1 MTTPSVDTGITNRQE
16 YTNRTA
22 STQCCSQHTTKINMT
37 MQQLEICVLGGTGFV
52 GSHIAFRLASM
63 GYPVKIL
70 CRRRERH
77 RHLLVVPGIELI
89 EADIFDHHQL
99 LEHFSDCHAVI
110 NLVGILNEKG
120 HRGDGFHKMHVEL
133 AQQVLDAC
141 LNKKVSHLLHMSA
154 LNADATD
161 GPSHYL
167 RSKGEAENILFASN
181 SDKIAITS
189 FRPSVIFGP
198 EDSFFNRFA
207 GLLKLSPL
215 FFPLACP
222 DARFAPVY
230 VGDVADRFVSALTD
244 RSSHGKSYNLCGP
257 HEYSLAELI
266 RYTARLQ
273 GLRKPVIGLPNSISK
288 LEASI
293 FEWLPGK
300 PFSVDNYN
308 SLKIDSICQ
317 SGPRESTSIESI
329 VPGYIGSQHKYDH
342 YRKIARR

>member
-1 MTTPSVDTGITNRQE
+1 MR
-16 YTNRTA
+16 
-22 STQCCSQHTTKINMT
+22 KID
-37 MQQLEICVLGGTGFV
+37 ICILGGSGFV
-52 GSHIAFRLASM
+52 GSHIAIRLAER
-63 GYPVKIL
+63 GYRIKIL
-70 CRRRERH
+70 TRNHERH
-77 RHLLVVPGIELI
+77 RSLLVTPGIKLV
-89 EADIFDHHQL
+89 EANIFDQNQL
-99 LEHFSDCHAVI
+99 LAHFNDCHAVI

-141 LNKKVSHLLHMSA
+141 LNKKVSRLLHMSA
-154 LNADATD
+154 LNADAAD
-161 GPSHYL
+161 GPSFYL

-181 SDKIAITS
+181 PDKIAITS

-198 EDSFFNRFA
+198 DDSFFNRFA
-207 GLLKLSPL
+207 NLLRLSPL

-257 HEYSLAELI
+257 HEYSLADLV

-273 GLRKPVIGLPNSISK
+273 GIRKPVIGLPSSISK

-308 SLKIDSICQ
+308 SLKIDSVCP
-317 SGPRESTSIESI
+317 SGPCEPTSVESI
-329 VPGYIGSQHKYDH
+329 VPGYIGSQHKYDD